1 MPRFHYQSLTTAGQA
16 RQGELDASTRSDAVR
31 MLLERGETATT
42 VRLVPITGTPA
53 VAATTRTAPPARR
66 SKIKTTDLA
75 ALIRELGTALEAGLP
90 LMQALRTLRRQ
101 ATPKMAPI
109 LDHLIARV
117 ESGDP
122 LHKAAISWGPPF
134 NDLVGGMLRASDASG
149 QQHLVLHQLADLL
162 EKQLELRREVIGA
175 AFYPLIVMVLIII
188 SVIILVT
195 VLIPRL
201 MEPLI
206 AAGMTELPL
215 PTRILL
221 GLSDVLTSWWIVIIV
236 GIAAA
241 MSFWKVWIGAT
252 ENRLRFDRWKLQ
264 LPVAG
269 RLQRDIAVARF
280 TRTMGTLAAAGLPI
294 LECLRITK
302 DTLGNAAMIS
312 AIDDVIDS
320 VTEGRPLAEPLE
332 QSGLFPPLLV
342 QVVNLGERSGRLEQ
356 MLDHASTAFD
366 RQVNASIKIF
376 TKAFPPL
383 LIIMMA
389 CIGGFVLAAIL
400 LPLMELQ
407 NLMG

>member
-16 RQGELDASTRSDAVR
+16 RQGELDASTRSEAVR

-42 VRLVPITGTPA
+42 MRLVTATSTTPA
-53 VAATTRTAPPARR
+53 ARTTRKATPVRR

-75 ALIRELGTALEAGLP
+75 SLIRELGTALEAGLP
-90 LMQALRTLRRQ
+90 LLQALRTLRRQ

-109 LDHLIARV
+109 LDHIIARV

-149 QQHLVLHQLADLL
+149 QQHVVLHQLADLL
-162 EKQLELRREVIGA
+162 EKQLELRREIIGA

-221 GLSDVLTSWWIVIIV
+221 GLSDVLTNWWIVIIV

-241 MSFWKVWIGAT
+241 VSFWKVWIGAT

-269 RLQRDIAVARF
+269 RLQRDVAVARF

-294 LECLRITK
+294 LDCLRITK
-302 DTLGNAAMIS
+302 DTLGNAAMVA
-312 AIDDVIDS
+312 AIDNVIAS

-356 MLDHASTAFD
+356 MLEHASTAFE